1 MNKPRKVYWDTTC
14 FICFLNRKEEE
25 RRLICQDVLL
35 YAKRK
40 EIEIWTS
47 MFTIAEVIRPRRM
60 QSVIPDLPSWA
71 TQPYTAKDPEMQ
83 KLFKGAENQIK
94 EIWEYYHRNTSPYER
109 LTKDQINNI
118 AAMFEWK
125 FIQKI
130 IIDERTAKK
139 AVELSRDYNLKPPD
153 AIHAASAILK
163 KVDALQR
170 WDRDYDKVKS
180 LIAVEEPV
188 RLSAQAELIEDFRK
202 LGPHPDDFEP
212 PKP

>member
-94 EIWEYYHRNTSPYER
+94 EIWEYYHRNTS
-109 LTKDQINNI
+109 
-118 AAMFEWK
+118 
-125 FIQKI
+125 
-130 IIDERTAKK
+130 
-139 AVELSRDYNLKPPD
+139 
-153 AIHAASAILK
+153 
-163 KVDALQR
+163 
-170 WDRDYDKVKS
+170 
-180 LIAVEEPV
+180 
-188 RLSAQAELIEDFRK
+188 
-202 LGPHPDDFEP
+202 
-212 PKP
+212 